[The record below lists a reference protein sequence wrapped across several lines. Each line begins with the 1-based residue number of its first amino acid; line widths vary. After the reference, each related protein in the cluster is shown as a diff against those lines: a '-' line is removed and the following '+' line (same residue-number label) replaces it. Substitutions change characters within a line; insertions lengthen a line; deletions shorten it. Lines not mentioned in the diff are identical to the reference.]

1 MIKFIVKTREDIKP
15 SLFIYIKPEPRKGIM
30 AANFL
35 QQLPKLPNFGKFPVP
50 GKLPG
55 LYRPKKSIPE
65 HQAMVQRQASMSLIA
80 PHGLQNL
87 TGENN
92 CFLNSAIQVS
102 SIVILINPHLCLCTI
117 KII

>member
-1 MIKFIVKTREDIKP
+1 
-15 SLFIYIKPEPRKGIM
+15 M

-102 SIVILINPHLCLCTI
+102 INEISVCTCVVIYSLIDNSSLSMVNLI
-117 KII
+117 YIII

>member
-1 MIKFIVKTREDIKP
+1 
-15 SLFIYIKPEPRKGIM
+15 M

-65 HQAMVQRQASMSLIA
+65 HKAMVQRQASMSLIA

-102 SIVILINPHLCLCTI
+102 IDSKKSHSHQCLCSMCTLCLIWCI
-117 KII
+117 H

>member
-1 MIKFIVKTREDIKP
+1 
-15 SLFIYIKPEPRKGIM
+15 M

-65 HQAMVQRQASMSLIA
+65 HQAMVQRQASMSLVA

-102 SIVILINPHLCLCTI
+102 VESKKSQYWYTSCVYIHCSTYCRAL
-117 KII
+117 

>member
-1 MIKFIVKTREDIKP
+1 
-15 SLFIYIKPEPRKGIM
+15 M

-35 QQLPKLPNFGKFPVP
+35 QQLPKLPNFGKFPGVP
-50 GKLPG
+50 GKFPG

-102 SIVILINPHLCLCTI
+102 VDSKKSQYLCINNLYCVHIACPSGPLVIPCVYIVKKLVAVFRNR
-117 KII
+117 